1 MDSKKYST
9 LKERFLRYVK
19 FNTRS
24 DDASETIPSTPSQ
37 MEFAKMLKKELEEL
51 GLSNV
56 FINKACFVNATLP
69 SNIDKKVP
77 TVGFIAHM
85 DTADFNAE
93 GINPQI
99 VENYDGKDIVL
110 NKEQNIILK
119 VDEFPNLKNY
129 ISKTLITT
137 DGTTLLGAD
146 DKSGIVEIIEAV
158 KYLKEHP
165 EIKHGD
171 IKMAFGPD
179 EEIGRGADY
188 FDVKEFAADYAY
200 TMDGGP
206 IGELEYESFNAAQA
220 TFKIKGVSVHPGTAK
235 GKMINAGLIASEIIE
250 MFPKDE
256 VPEKT
261 EGYEGFYYLVE
272 THTSCE
278 DGEVVYI
285 LRDHDKA
292 KFLAKKEFV
301 KELVEKV
308 NKKYGREV
316 VKLELKDE
324 YYNMG
329 EIIKDHISGQMKIA
343 PEHTE
348 DKILGLM
355 GKDGKSCLN
364 EFKNQFYKINNE
376 LGKKQFL
383 TYYLIAAHPGC
394 KDKDMMDLK
403 KYASQELRVNP
414 EQVQIF
420 TPTPST
426 YSTLMYYTE
435 KDPFTNQKLF
445 VEKDN
450 GKKQKQKDIVT
461 EKRRK

>member
-24 DDASETIPSTPSQ
+24 DEASETIPSTPSQ

-99 VENYDGKDIVL
+99 IDNYDGKDIIL
-110 NKEQNIILK
+110 NKEQNIVLK

-285 LRDHDKA
+285 LRDHDKV

-329 EIIKDHISGQMKIA
+329 EIIKDHMYVVDIAKQAMENLGIKPLIKAIRGGTDGSKISFM
-343 PEHTE
+343 
-348 DKILGLM
+348 GL
-355 GKDGKSCLN
+355 
-364 EFKNQFYKINNE
+364 
-376 LGKKQFL
+376 
-383 TYYLIAAHPGC
+383 
-394 KDKDMMDLK
+394 
-403 KYASQELRVNP
+403 
-414 EQVQIF
+414 
-420 TPTPST
+420 PTPNIFAGGENFHGKYEFVALES
-426 YSTLMYYTE
+426 ME
-435 KDPFTNQKLF
+435 KATDVIVEIVKLNA
-445 VEKDN
+445 E
-450 GKKQKQKDIVT
+450 
-461 EKRRK
+461 R

>member
-24 DDASETIPSTPSQ
+24 DEASETIPSTPSQ

-99 VENYDGKDIVL
+99 IDNYDGKDIIL

-272 THTSCE
+272 VKSTCE

-285 LRDHDKA
+285 LRDHDKS

-329 EIIKDHISGQMKIA
+329 EIIKDHMYVVDIAKQAMENLGIKPLIKAIRGGTDGSKISFM
-343 PEHTE
+343 
-348 DKILGLM
+348 GL
-355 GKDGKSCLN
+355 
-364 EFKNQFYKINNE
+364 
-376 LGKKQFL
+376 
-383 TYYLIAAHPGC
+383 
-394 KDKDMMDLK
+394 
-403 KYASQELRVNP
+403 
-414 EQVQIF
+414 
-420 TPTPST
+420 PTPNIFAGGENFHGKYEFVALES
-426 YSTLMYYTE
+426 ME
-435 KDPFTNQKLF
+435 KATDVIVEIVKLNA
-445 VEKDN
+445 E
-450 GKKQKQKDIVT
+450 
-461 EKRRK
+461 R

>member
-1 MDSKKYST
+1 MDSKKYVT
-9 LKERFLRYVK
+9 LKERFLKYVK

-24 DDASETIPSTPSQ
+24 DEASETIPSTPSQ

-51 GLSNV
+51 GLSNIFV
-56 FINKACFVNATLP
+56 NKACFVNATLP
-69 SNIDKKVP
+69 SNIDKKVA
-77 TVGFIAHM
+77 TIGFIAHM

-110 NKEQNIILK
+110 NKEQNIVLK

-129 ISKTLITT
+129 ISETLITT

-158 KYLKEHP
+158 NYLKEHP

-171 IKMAFGPD
+171 IKIAFGPD

-206 IGELEYESFNAAQA
+206 VGELEYESFNAAQA
-220 TFKIKGVSVHPGTAK
+220 KFKIKGVSVHPGTAK
-235 GKMINAGLIASEIIE
+235 GKMINASLIASEIIE

-261 EGYEGFYYLVE
+261 EGYEGFYFLDE
-272 THTSCE
+272 MKSNCE
-278 DGEVVYI
+278 EGEVVYI
-285 LRDHDKA
+285 IRDHDKA

-301 KELVEKV
+301 KELVEKI

-329 EIIKDHISGQMKIA
+329 EIIKDHMYVVDIAKQAMENLGIKPIIKPIRGGTDGSKISFM
-343 PEHTE
+343 
-348 DKILGLM
+348 GL
-355 GKDGKSCLN
+355 
-364 EFKNQFYKINNE
+364 
-376 LGKKQFL
+376 
-383 TYYLIAAHPGC
+383 
-394 KDKDMMDLK
+394 
-403 KYASQELRVNP
+403 
-414 EQVQIF
+414 
-420 TPTPST
+420 PTPNIFAGGENFHGKYEFVALES
-426 YSTLMYYTE
+426 ME
-435 KDPFTNQKLF
+435 KATDVIVEIVKLNA
-445 VEKDN
+445 E
-450 GKKQKQKDIVT
+450 
-461 EKRRK
+461 R

>member
-51 GLSNV
+51 GLSNI

-69 SNIDKKVP
+69 SNMDKKVQ

-110 NKEQNIILK
+110 NKEENIVLK

-129 ISKTLITT
+129 ISETLITT

-171 IKMAFGPD
+171 IKIAFGPD

-206 IGELEYESFNAAQA
+206 VGELEYESFNAAQA
-220 TFKIKGVSVHPGTAK
+220 KFKIKGVSVHPGTAK
-235 GKMINAGLIASEIIE
+235 GKMINASLIASEIIE

-261 EGYEGFYYLVE
+261 EGYEGFYFLDE
-272 THTSCE
+272 MKSNCE
-278 DGEVVYI
+278 EGEVVYI
-285 LRDHDKA
+285 IRDHDKS

-329 EIIKDHISGQMKIA
+329 EIIKDHMYVVDIAKQAMENLGIKPLIKAIRGGTDGSKISFM
-343 PEHTE
+343 
-348 DKILGLM
+348 GL
-355 GKDGKSCLN
+355 
-364 EFKNQFYKINNE
+364 
-376 LGKKQFL
+376 
-383 TYYLIAAHPGC
+383 
-394 KDKDMMDLK
+394 
-403 KYASQELRVNP
+403 
-414 EQVQIF
+414 
-420 TPTPST
+420 PTPNIFAGGENFHGKYEFVALES
-426 YSTLMYYTE
+426 ME
-435 KDPFTNQKLF
+435 KATDVIVEIVKLNA
-445 VEKDN
+445 E
-450 GKKQKQKDIVT
+450 
-461 EKRRK
+461 R

>member
-1 MDSKKYST
+1 MDKTKYAT

-24 DDASETIPSTPSQ
+24 DEASETIPSTPSQ

-51 GLSNV
+51 GLSNI

-69 SNIDKKVP
+69 SNIDKKVA

-110 NKEQNIILK
+110 NKEQNIVLK
-119 VDEFPNLKNY
+119 VEEFPNLKNY

-171 IKMAFGPD
+171 IKIAFGPD

-206 IGELEYESFNAAQA
+206 VGELEYESFNAAQA
-220 TFKIKGVSVHPGTAK
+220 TFTIKGVSVHPGTAK
-235 GKMINAGLIASEIIE
+235 GKMINAGLIAAEIIS

-261 EGYEGFYYLVE
+261 EGYEGFYYLCNVE
-272 THTSCE
+272 ASCE
-278 DGEVVYI
+278 DGQVIYI
-285 LRDHDKA
+285 IRDHDRE
-292 KFLAKKEFV
+292 KFNAKKKFV
-301 KELVEKV
+301 EEIAKKINEKYPKKVVELEM
-308 NKKYGREV
+308 
-316 VKLELKDE
+316 KDQ

-329 EIIKDHISGQMKIA
+329 EIIKDHMYVVDIA
-343 PEHTE
+343 KEAME
-348 DKILGLM
+348 NVG
-355 GKDGKSCLN
+355 
-364 EFKNQFYKINNE
+364 
-376 LGKKQFL
+376 
-383 TYYLIAAHPGC
+383 
-394 KDKDMMDLK
+394 
-403 KYASQELRVNP
+403 VNP
-414 EQVQIF
+414 LIKAIRGGTDGSKISF
-420 TPTPST
+420 MGLPTPNIFAGGENFHGKYEFVALES
-426 YSTLMYYTE
+426 ME
-435 KDPFTNQKLF
+435 KATDVIIEIIKLN
-445 VEKDN
+445 VDK
-450 GKKQKQKDIVT
+450 
-461 EKRRK
+461 